1 MEKGR
6 INNNIETLEKNLNDA
21 KEEFYEAGYQK
32 GKEDMVATYPKRQ
45 SGTYNC
51 PTNVKLGQTV
61 RAMVNF
67 PAPFASVPHMSI
79 NVRDTSNDYAG
90 QTYGGLN
97 VTKVGFSVNLYNK
110 IKETRVSIDWIA
122 WV

>member
-1 MEKGR
+1 MYSDE
-6 INNNIETLEKNLNDA
+6 INNKIETLEKNLNDA

-32 GKEDMVATYPKRQ
+32 GKEDMAATYPKRQ

-51 PTNVKLGQTV
+51 PTNVKLGQSV

-67 PAPFASVPHMSI
+67 PAPFASIPQISI
-79 NVRDTSNDYAG
+79 NVRDTSNNYAG
-90 QTYGGLN
+90 QTYDNLS
-97 VTKVGFSVNLYNK
+97 VTKVGFSVNLYNR
-110 IKETRVSIDWIA
+110 IKETRVSIDWTA